1 MSARRIERTEAR
13 PERGETR
20 AERPQRVPINGNVD
34 ILAVKGIKPD
44 MHECWVNEPLV
55 PRYMQAGYTF
65 VDYDVSFGSYNVKQG
80 NPLGA
85 RYARDVGA
93 GMTAYLMEIPTHLWD
108 ADQKAAQDELDASQ
122 AAMIGQARAS
132 GLDHGD
138 IKIGMGSEEPPKD

>member
-44 MHECWVNEPLV
+44 MHPCWVNEPLV
-55 PRYMQAGYTF
+55 PRYLQAGYTF

-93 GMTAYLMEIPTHLWD
+93 GQTAYLMEIPTKYYEE
-108 ADQKAAQDELDASQ
+108 DQQAMQDELDRAQETMNESARSQ
-122 AAMIGQARAS
+122 
-132 GLDHGD
+132 GLDHGE
-138 IKIGMGSEEPPKD
+138 IKIGSSYTQPE